1 MAVDFISV
9 TLRAL
14 GFTALFQAVGLA
26 FFLALFGREL
36 TQPWPGLRRIGGIA
50 ATAGLLLVLVHPA
63 LEAARM
69 AGDFSGLWDTQLQRL
84 AWSSGSGMSAL
95 VQAAGLLGMAVS
107 LPSRAGG
114 AARWAALWGLI
125 AIGGFLLTGHT
136 STHPLRP
143 VLAAL
148 LALHLFVVALWFGS
162 LAPLLLVIREEA
174 RPLAARILE
183 RYSAIA
189 GWLVPLILVAGLCL
203 AWILAGSLAVL
214 RRPYGQ
220 LLIAKIV
227 GFALLML
234 LAAANRWRLVPA
246 LAAGSP
252 VSALR
257 RSILT
262 EIALLVAVLSTTAVL
277 TTYYSPH

>member
-63 LEAARM
+63 LEAPRM
-69 AGDFSGLWDTQLQRL
+69 AGDFPGLWDSQLQRL

-95 VQAAGLLGMAVS
+95 VEAAGLLGLAVS
-107 LPSRAGG
+107 LPSHAGG

-252 VSALR
+252 VSALG
-257 RSILT
+257 RSILM